1 MYSLYFAGMY
11 FDHPEIVPD
20 GLLGDFRFNKSDEAV
35 SRSDINNFLSK
46 KSPGSATRF
55 ASNETEVRA
64 LVEGQL
70 LAKRLHAEKIGF
82 KITADTRI
90 LVTGGA
96 SVNLAILQ
104 VDFTIMNFVFCF
116 FLLHNSFAGCCRCI
130 QRQGVHTGKSPCLAD
145 CSA

>member
-1 MYSLYFAGMY
+1 MY

-35 SRSDINNFLSK
+35 SRSDINNFLPK
-46 KSPGSATRF
+46 KSPGSAIRF

-104 VDFTIMNFVFCF
+104 VDFITMRICKLF
-116 FLLHNSFAGCCRCI
+116 FLLLNSSAGCCRCV
-130 QRQGVHTGKSPCLAD
+130 QRQGVHTGESLGLDD